1 MTPEIRLAEAPAH
14 ARHGSNIGQPLTRRD
29 GILKVKGE
37 ARYAADNHPPGMLY
51 AVLAVSH
58 IARGRVTSLDVQAAK
73 GHPGVVEVMTTA
85 NRPALAEDPDAKTNP
100 FMFRLDLL
108 QNDQVRY
115 ANQPIAVVIAETLE
129 AATEGAALLSPRYD
143 VLPARIGLDSGESFV
158 PPAVGIG
165 NPSEMRRGDVEA
177 GLAAASKRID
187 AIYETSAQYH
197 NAIEPHAIVAVWD
210 GDNLSIDTPSQGL
223 AIARGRLAGIFGI
236 SPENIHIR
244 SPFLGGGF
252 GSKGLMSGPQVL
264 GILAARLVGK
274 PVKLVLRREHMYGP
288 VGYRSASRQ
297 RLRIG
302 LDGEGLLT
310 AIDHHAKVATSS
322 FDDFFEPAADASHT
336 LYASPAIAT
345 SHEAVRI
352 DTGTPL
358 FMRAPGEATG
368 SIALESAID
377 EAAWASGM
385 DPLMFRLKNY
395 AEVEPISGK
404 PFSSK
409 ALRQCYAQ
417 AAEHFGW
424 ATRPLK
430 PRQMRDE
437 AGLLIGW
444 GMGTATFPALMFA
457 AEARAAVRGDGSGV
471 MEIGAHDMGQGAWT
485 ALAQIAADGLGLDI
499 DRVEFRSGTSDLPD
513 AGIAG
518 GSAHTAT
525 AGMAIHNAGA
535 AVIGKLADLA
545 TGHERSPLFGAGNA
559 GVTARDGRLFRRD
572 DETRSESYVDI
583 LKRAG
588 LSHIEA
594 SGKGAVDPAAQ
605 ATYAMHAHGAVFA
618 EVKVDP
624 DLGQIRVTRM
634 VGAFAAG
641 RIINPR
647 MVRSQIF
654 GGMIWGMS
662 FALHEQAVTDHRS
675 GRILNPDLAEYRVP
689 VNADVPPMEALMIDE
704 YDPHVNAL
712 GIKGVGEIGIT
723 GSAGAVANAV
733 WHATG
738 VRVRRFPIGID
749 DLVMAGSG

>member
-1 MTPEIRLAEAPAH
+1 MPEISLTRAPAH
-14 ARHGSNIGQPLTRRD
+14 ARHGSNIGQPLTRRE
-29 GILKVKGE
+29 GVLKVRGE
-37 ARYAADNHPPGMLY
+37 ARYAADNHPPGMLH
-51 AVLAVSH
+51 AVLAVSS
-58 IARGRVTSLDVQAAK
+58 IARGRVSFLDVQAASN
-73 GHPGVVEVMTTA
+73 HPGVVEVMTSA

-100 FMFRLDLL
+100 FMFRLDVM
-108 QNDQVRY
+108 QIDQVRY

-143 VLPARIGLDSGESFV
+143 VLPARVGLDAGESFV

-177 GLAAASKRID
+177 GLATASRRID
-187 AIYETSAQYH
+187 ATYETPTQYH
-197 NAIEPHAIVAVWD
+197 NAMEPHAIVAAWD
-210 GDNLSIDTPSQGL
+210 GDTLSIDTPSQGM
-223 AIARGRLAGIFGI
+223 AIAQGRLAGLFGI
-236 SPENIHIR
+236 SPDKIHIR
-244 SPFLGGGF
+244 SPYLGGGF

-288 VGYRSASRQ
+288 VGHRSASRQ

-302 LDGEGLLT
+302 LDGDGLLT
-310 AIDHHAKVATSS
+310 AIDHHARIATST

-345 SHEAVRI
+345 SHEAVRV

-377 EAAWASGM
+377 EAAWACAM
-385 DPLMFRLKNY
+385 DPLAFRIKNY

-417 AAEHFGW
+417 GAERFGW
-424 ATRPLK
+424 SKRPLE
-430 PRQMRDE
+430 PRKMHDE
-437 AGLLIGW
+437 AGLLVGW
-444 GMGTATFPALMFA
+444 GIGTATFPALMFA
-457 AEARAAVRGDGSGV
+457 AEARAVVRSNGSGL

-499 DRVEFRSGTSDLPD
+499 DQVEFKSGTSDLPD

-525 AGMAIHNAGA
+525 AGMAIHHAGA
-535 AVIGKLADLA
+535 AVIAKLADLA
-545 TGHERSPLFGAGNA
+545 TGDERSPLFGAGNA
-559 GVTARDGRLFRRD
+559 GVVARDGRLFRRD
-572 DETRSESYVDI
+572 DEMRSESYADI
-583 LKRAG
+583 LGRAG
-588 LSHIEA
+588 LTQIEA
-594 SGKGAVDPAAQ
+594 RGKGAADPAAQ
-605 ATYAMHAHGAVFA
+605 SIYAMHAHGAVFA

-624 DLGQIRVTRM
+624 DLGQIRVTRL

-647 MVRSQIF
+647 LVRSQIF
-654 GGMIWGMS
+654 GGMIWGVS
-662 FALHEQAVTDHRS
+662 FALHEQAVIDHRS
-675 GRILNPDLAEYRVP
+675 GRTLNADLAEYHVP
-689 VNADVPPMEALMIDE
+689 VNADLPSLEALMIDE

-712 GIKGVGEIGIT
+712 GMKGVGEIGIT
-723 GSAGAVANAV
+723 GSAGAIANAV

-738 VRVRRFPIGID
+738 IRVRRFPIRID
-749 DLVMAGSG
+749 DLVSPVAS